1 MPDLQFLTA
10 DRMSLVTPFN
20 PLPHGVL
27 ATFSL
32 TAWGFMGPP
41 KKDDIRRENAILMRH
56 CGLIGLRRE

>member
-1 MPDLQFLTA
+1 MMAWEHDSG
-10 DRMSLVTPFN
+10 SLLYNVMNPEIGFN

-41 KKDDIRRENAILMRH
+41 
-56 CGLIGLRRE
+56 